1 MFTVGDRVKKIRDCY
16 YSHAGDKS
24 GVEIGEV
31 GTIMRIRS
39 RYENTPNAYVLYIVQ
54 FDNHLFDDNKLE
66 NQYTESSLELVSIIN

>member
-1 MFTVGDRVKKIRDCY
+1 MFNVGDRVKKVQICY
-16 YSHAGDKS
+16 YSHAGDNS

-66 NQYTESSLELVSIIN
+66 NQYTEFSLELLG